1 LRLKGAPLN
10 STLARILGLLVL
22 LLLAVGIVG
31 YQRGWFEFG
40 AENTDG
46 TSRAAV
52 TLRKDKFKEDK
63 EKLRQFA
70 SDKLAAVQEKLN
82 STRARSKDLTG
93 AAKVKADK
101 EIEDLTT
108 KKKELETKV
117 KAIEQVTED
126 KIDSVQKDFEDALK
140 ELEKDK
146 K

>member
-1 LRLKGAPLN
+1 MV
-10 STLARILGLLVL
+10 GLLVL
-22 LLLAVGIVG
+22 LLLGAGVVG

-52 TLRKDKFKEDK
+52 TLRKDKFKEDR
-63 EKLRQFA
+63 EKLRLFA
-70 SDKLAAVQEKLN
+70 SDKLAAVRDKLN

-93 AAKVKADK
+93 EAKVKADK
-101 EIEDLTT
+101 EIEDLTRT
-108 KKKELETKV
+108 KKDLETKI